1 MKKKKKKK
9 KAHGKGW
16 ASLPI
21 DKMLKGAF
29 QGIRGRKKTIYTKR
43 KDIFKEVRG
52 ALDSSRPPPS
62 TSVYRTHMWVFV
74 DPTDPMVN

>member
-1 MKKKKKKK
+1 MKKKKK

-29 QGIRGRKKTIYTKR
+29 QGIRGRKKNIYIYIYIPRVRIFFR
-43 KDIFKEVRG
+43 K
-52 ALDSSRPPPS
+52 
-62 TSVYRTHMWVFV
+62 
-74 DPTDPMVN
+74 